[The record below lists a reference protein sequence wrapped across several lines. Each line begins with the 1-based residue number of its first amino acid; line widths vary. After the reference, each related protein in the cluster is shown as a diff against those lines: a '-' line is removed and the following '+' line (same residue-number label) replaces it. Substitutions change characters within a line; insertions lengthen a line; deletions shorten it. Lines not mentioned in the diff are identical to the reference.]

1 MENQKHTV
9 QQYIYSQLS
18 DPDAIISE
26 RDVAKKF
33 DLKRNTVREIF
44 LTMEGQKVLERMPQ
58 VGYRCVDYTDADLQA
73 VRSIRYA
80 VEFEALRWAVNNI
93 TVEELDCM
101 RSALEEMENY
111 PESTSVARFVECDL
125 LFHQVLVNASRDIFI
140 INIFA
145 FMTATIFQLKY
156 TATDESIGTTC
167 SDHRKIYEALVLR
180 DLTAASAALTRHI
193 GRFTSFYRNT
203 EEQTI

>member
-18 DPDAIISE
+18 DPDVIISE
-26 RDVAKKF
+26 RDIAKKF

-44 LTMEGQKVLERMPQ
+44 MTMEGQKVLERMPQ

-80 VEFEALRWAVNNI
+80 VEFEALRCAVNNI

-111 PESTSVARFVECDL
+111 PESTSVVRFVECDL

-145 FMTATIFQLKY
+145 FMTATIFQLK
-156 TATDESIGTTC
+156 
-167 SDHRKIYEALVLR
+167 
-180 DLTAASAALTRHI
+180 
-193 GRFTSFYRNT
+193 
-203 EEQTI
+203 